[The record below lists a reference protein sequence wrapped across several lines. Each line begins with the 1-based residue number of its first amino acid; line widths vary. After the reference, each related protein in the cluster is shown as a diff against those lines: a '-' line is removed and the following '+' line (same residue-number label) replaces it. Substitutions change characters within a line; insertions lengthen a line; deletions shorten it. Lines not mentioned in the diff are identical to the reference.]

1 MYFELQVFQKFLI
14 YSSLILLFTVGRM
27 LKILPFF
34 KSMISIAMCKM
45 TDTSLPTEIYW
56 DSLFTWKM
64 LQNVYYCLLADMG
77 KKVKLN
83 NKAYNSPIVSI
94 DGQRCQRILDF
105 AKGSRPLVLNFGS
118 STCPVFMQMLK
129 RYQLLMK
136 EFQEMADFAVIYI
149 EEAHPV
155 DGWAFKVKNQITLRY
170 LKLWRMYCVYVKSK
184 SLNTVWI
191 ICFEFSPD
199 YASCYINSCYYEC
212 LRSLEITQWGLENC
226 HDIVPRW
233 ENKQILTIFS
243 HFLVLSLG

>member
-1 MYFELQVFQKFLI
+1 MYFELQVFQRFLI

-155 DGWAFKVKNQITLRY
+155 DGWAFKDNSDIPKHRTLDERC
-170 LKLWRMYCVYVKSK
+170 KAAQKMAK
-184 SLNTVWI
+184 SLDLCSCTVAVDSMLNAANI
-191 ICFEFSPD
+191 AYGAVPIRL
-199 YASCYINSCYYEC
+199 YIVQSNKIAYEGGAGPMNYRMQEVKEW
-212 LRSLEITQWGLENC
+212 LQRFRARQS
-226 HDIVPRW
+226 V
-233 ENKQILTIFS
+233 
-243 HFLVLSLG
+243 